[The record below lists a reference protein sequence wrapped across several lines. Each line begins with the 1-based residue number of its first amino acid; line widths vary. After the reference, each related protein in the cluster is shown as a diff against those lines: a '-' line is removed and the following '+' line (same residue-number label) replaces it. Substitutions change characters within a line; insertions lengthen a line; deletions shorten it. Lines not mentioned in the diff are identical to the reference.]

1 MIALA
6 LNGKT
11 SWYIARSG
19 GLIAWVLA
27 TASILWGLALST
39 RLVKKRGAPAWLLDM
54 HRFLGTLSIIFTFVH
69 MFGLFVDTYTKFG
82 VVKLL
87 VPMKSTYRPGAVAW
101 GIVAFYLMVAV
112 QATSWLMRKMPRK
125 VWHTIHLTSF
135 LLFVFATIHT
145 FYAGADRGNIM
156 VQWGAFTGVTIV
168 LFLTVFRLLSPRKSR
183 RAQASAPVAG

>member
-19 GLIAWVLA
+19 GMIAWVLA
-27 TASILWGLALST
+27 TASIVWGLTLST
-39 RLVKKRGAPAWLLDM
+39 RLIKKRGAPAWLLDM

-82 VVKLL
+82 VVKLF

-183 RAQASAPVAG
+183 RAQAAAAVPG

>member
-1 MIALA
+1 MMALA

-19 GLIAWVLA
+19 GMIAWVLA
-27 TASILWGLALST
+27 TASIMWGLALST
-39 RLVKKRGAPAWLLDM
+39 RLIKKRGAPAWLLDM

-69 MFGLFVDTYTKFG
+69 LFGLFVDTYTKFG
-82 VVKLL
+82 VVKLF

-112 QATSWLMRKMPRK
+112 QITSWLMRKMPRK

-156 VQWGAFTGVTIV
+156 VQWAAFTGVTIV

-183 RAQASAPVAG
+183 RAQASAPVPG

>member
-1 MIALA
+1 MMALA

-19 GLIAWVLA
+19 GMIAWVLA
-27 TASILWGLALST
+27 TASIMWGLALST
-39 RLVKKRGAPAWLLDM
+39 RLIKRRGAPAWLLDM
-54 HRFLGTLSIIFTFVH
+54 HRFLGTLSIIFTLVH

-112 QATSWLMRKMPRK
+112 QVTSWLMRKMPRK

-156 VQWGAFTGVTIV
+156 VQWAAFTGVTIV
-168 LFLTVFRLLSPRKSR
+168 LFLTAFRLLSPRKSR
-183 RAQASAPVAG
+183 RAQTTAPVPG

>member
-27 TASILWGLALST
+27 TASIMWGLALST
-39 RLVKKRGAPAWLLDM
+39 RLIKKRGAPAWLLDM

-82 VVKLL
+82 VVKLF

>member
-39 RLVKKRGAPAWLLDM
+39 RLIKKRGAPAWLLDM

-168 LFLTVFRLLSPRKSR
+168 LFLAVFRLLSPRKSR